1 MELDTKIYTWLKKYL
16 NRNVCQRNLLPTS
29 AVSHQSNIP
38 GYKESNPKVNYQCI
52 SILLLGHLKILKVF
66 GNSIVK

>member
-1 MELDTKIYTWLKKYL
+1 MVKKYL
-16 NRNVCQRNLLPTS
+16 YRNVCQRNLLPTS

-52 SILLLGHLKILKVF
+52 SILLSGHLKILKGF
-66 GNSIVK
+66 WKSYSKIKIYMEE